1 MPCRIPL
8 YFPEF
13 IPNVQGE
20 FDMRKIYAKSALVAL
35 VVAASLTVAWM
46 PVAQAESGSIT
57 EQLQAMVADL
67 STDQQAALFLLIS
80 QLKGG
85 GEAGAA
91 ATASAQTDEEK
102 IMATINNVK
111 IALEALDV
119 DKLLDTFSPD
129 FDHPQVGGKDE
140 ARAMLTMGL
149 QSGYADNGKVSLD
162 DIELDIDEAAGT
174 ATAYPFDLSSPA
186 GAVSVELELQKE
198 ADGSWLITTLY
209 VDGI

>member
-1 MPCRIPL
+1 
-8 YFPEF
+8 
-13 IPNVQGE
+13 
-20 FDMRKIYAKSALVAL
+20 
-35 VVAASLTVAWM
+35 
-46 PVAQAESGSIT
+46 
-57 EQLQAMVADL
+57 MVADL

-85 GEAGAA
+85 GEAGATT

-149 QSGYADNGKVSLD
+149 QSGYADNGEVSLE
-162 DIELDIDEAAGT
+162 DIELDIDADAGT
-174 ATAYPFDLSSPA
+174 ATAYPLDLSSPA

-198 ADGSWLITTLY
+198 SDGSWLITTLY